1 MRRADRLFQI
11 VSYLQGRRVAITAQ
25 DIADEFNISVRTVYR
40 DIQDL
45 ITTGVP
51 ISGEAGVG
59 YLLDKSYFLPPM
71 SLDMDELE
79 ALMLG
84 AAMVSSWT
92 DEAMAGS
99 ARSLILKIKNVLSAA
114 DREAFSG
121 TALFAPPSRAKLP
134 WTINFSFLR
143 QAVRQKHKLTL
154 DYADEEGRVTERVVR
169 PLSLVFIGPVWM
181 MLAWCEMRKDFRHF
195 RLDRMR
201 SAEATGEVFT
211 DTPQTSLKAY
221 LDQIHYCDGLKD

>member
-1 MRRADRLFQI
+1 M
-11 VSYLQGRRVAITAQ
+11 AITAQ
-25 DIADEFNISVRTVYR
+25 DIAEEFDISVRTVYR

-59 YLLDKSYFLPPM
+59 YLLDKSYYLPPM
-71 SLDMDELE
+71 SLDVNELE

-92 DEAMAGS
+92 DEAMATS
-99 ARSLILKIKNVLSAA
+99 AKSLILKIKNVLSDD

-134 WTINFSFLR
+134 WTIDFSFLR
-143 QAVRQKHKLTL
+143 HAVRQKHKLAL
-154 DYADEEGRVTERVVR
+154 DYADEEGRVTLRIVR
-169 PLSLVFIGPVWM
+169 PLSLVFIGPIWM
-181 MLAWCEMRKDFRHF
+181 MLAWCEMRQDYRHF

-201 SAEATGEVFT
+201 SARATGDVFI
-211 DTPQTSLKAY
+211 DTPETSLKAY
-221 LDQIHYCDGLKD
+221 LDRYHHRDGCKD